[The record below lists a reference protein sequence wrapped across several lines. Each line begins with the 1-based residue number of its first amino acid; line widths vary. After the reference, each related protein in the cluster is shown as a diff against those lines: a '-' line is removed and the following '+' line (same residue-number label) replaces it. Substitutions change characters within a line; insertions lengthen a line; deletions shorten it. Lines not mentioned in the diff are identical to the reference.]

1 MCVSLYYKSFKHPDY
16 LCIDFT
22 HGVGHDH
29 PVGGGCVGVGVEV
42 GAGPGGGGVVG
53 NKLVPQKV
61 VDLTSVK
68 GGHTK
73 CFSKKVSPYQ
83 CKFNVARVK
92 QSILMFQNVG

>member
-1 MCVSLYYKSFKHPDY
+1 MTRSQEAEVEL
-16 LCIDFT
+16 L
-22 HGVGHDH
+22 
-29 PVGGGCVGVGVEV
+29 GGGGEGGGGVGVGVEV

-53 NKLVPQKV
+53 DKLVPQKV

-92 QSILMFQNVG
+92 QPILVF